1 MTRIGKA
8 ILILTLLGM
17 SACGGAA
24 YHRVRAG
31 ETLFR
36 ISKAYGV
43 TVGNLA
49 AANDLPDTARLE
61 VGQRLVIPEAGGK
74 QPAGK
79 TRERQAAT
87 STPRQD
93 RSSIGLRWPVAGG
106 VVTSAFGVRNG
117 SQHDGIDVQAPA
129 GAAVFAAQDG
139 EVLFSNALRGYGN
152 LLILR
157 HSGGFSTVYA
167 NNQANL
173 VRQGQ
178 RVRAGDII
186 ARVGQS
192 THASGAS
199 LHFEVRRDNVARN
212 PLPYLPVNTQVAVRS
227 TGRDS

>member
-1 MTRIGKA
+1 MTRFGKT
-8 ILILTLLGM
+8 ILILTLLGL
-17 SACGGAA
+17 SACGGVAH
-24 YHRVRAG
+24 HRVRAG

-43 TVGNLA
+43 SVSNLA
-49 AANDLPDTARLE
+49 AANDLTDTAKLE
-61 VGQRLVIPEAGGK
+61 VGQRLVIPDARKIQTASKPQGRIR
-74 QPAGK
+74 AN
-79 TRERQAAT
+79 
-87 STPRQD
+87 STPRQE
-93 RSSIGLRWPVAGG
+93 RASIGLRWPVAGG
-106 VVTSAFGVRNG
+106 VVTSTFGARNG

-152 LLILR
+152 LLIIR

-186 ARVGQS
+186 ARVGQG
-192 THASGAS
+192 THAKGAS

-212 PLPYLPVNTQVAVRS
+212 PIPYLPANAQVAIRS
-227 TGRDS
+227 NGRDG